1 MNVKEDEGNQTE
13 KVKQEKEVWLTLYC
27 RKLIHCDYHI
37 MTIIVIILQMLLVT
51 DYYERGSL
59 YDYLQITVLDVEAM
73 ARFVIIIIIMII
85 IIMMMIII
93 NMIII

>member
-1 MNVKEDEGNQTE
+1 
-13 KVKQEKEVWLTLYC
+13 
-27 RKLIHCDYHI
+27 
-37 MTIIVIILQMLLVT
+37 MLLVT

-93 NMIII
+93 SMIII

>member
-1 MNVKEDEGNQTE
+1 
-13 KVKQEKEVWLTLYC
+13 
-27 RKLIHCDYHI
+27 
-37 MTIIVIILQMLLVT
+37 MLLVT

-73 ARFVIIIIIMII
+73 ARFVIIIIIM
-85 IIMMMIII
+85 MMIII